1 MRTTFEAA
9 AISEL
14 ARRTLRS
21 THVIYKASIDHG
33 IDIDDISTTLSD
45 ASAALMIEFK
55 LFEYCED
62 DISVCLTDSPGGIFS
77 DSEPSSMDEVWI
89 PGDISNMWDRYL
101 RTMLELAEAG
111 YPGCVGC
118 AGPAAE
124 IAWDEV
130 ASRSRLA

>member
-1 MRTTFEAA
+1 VRTTFEAA

-21 THVIYKASIDHG
+21 THVTYKASIDHG
-33 IDIDDISTTLSD
+33 IDIDDISTSLSD
-45 ASAALMIEFK
+45 ASAALIIEFK
-55 LFEYCED
+55 LFEDFDD
-62 DISVCLTDSPGGIFS
+62 DISVYLTDTPGGIFS
-77 DSEPSSMDEVWI
+77 VSEPASMDEVWI
-89 PGDISNMWDRYL
+89 PGDITEMWARYL
-101 RTMLELAEAG
+101 RTMLELARAG

>member
-21 THVIYKASIDHG
+21 THVIYKVGINHG
-33 IDIDDISTTLSD
+33 IDIDDISTSLSD
-45 ASAALMIEFK
+45 ASAALIIEFE
-55 LFEYCED
+55 LIEHSND
-62 DISVCLTDSPGGIFS
+62 DISVCLTDSSGGIFS
-77 DSEPSSMDEVWI
+77 ASKPSSEDEVWI
-89 PGDISNMWDRYL
+89 PGNISEMWARYL
-101 RTMLELAEAG
+101 RTMLELAAAG

-118 AGPAAE
+118 AGPAGE
-124 IAWDEV
+124 LAWDEV

>member
-33 IDIDDISTTLSD
+33 IDIDDISTSLSD

-77 DSEPSSMDEVWI
+77 GSEPSSMDEV
-89 PGDISNMWDRYL
+89 
-101 RTMLELAEAG
+101 
-111 YPGCVGC
+111 
-118 AGPAAE
+118 
-124 IAWDEV
+124 
-130 ASRSRLA
+130 